1 MKALILIF
9 ALALSGCATTYKVE
23 RCTVIEGKK
32 VCSKAYVKSR
42 REFPKGLQ
50 FKYNAK
56 TGDYHF
62 HTDQVDN
69 TISPLEAIGL
79 EVAKKALNKIDD

>member
-1 MKALILIF
+1 MKISIF
-9 ALALSGCATTYKVE
+9 LAVLLSGCATTYKVE

-32 VCSKAYVKSR
+32 VCSKAFVKSR

-50 FKYNAK
+50 FKYNSE
-56 TGDYHF
+56 TGDFQF
-62 HTDQVDN
+62 HTNQVDN

-79 EVAKKALNKIDD
+79 EVAKKALDKIDD